1 MRLRRPKPP
10 DVPSLPPARRARL
23 SGAAA
28 WTRRT
33 VDGAVRARAALREE
47 PQDLDALFA
56 ERPPGAMRG
65 TLYGVVGLVA
75 ALTLAAS
82 LVKVD
87 IIVSSSGR
95 LLADAPNVV
104 LQPLQLSIIRELRV
118 KAGDTVRK
126 GDVLA
131 RLDPT
136 FAQADRGA
144 LVAQQEALRAEL
156 ERLEA
161 ELADQPPRFT
171 GEGPDVALQTSLY
184 RQRRSQFEAQLRSF
198 DAEIARLT
206 GSFAAAGIN
215 ARSAELQFDVY
226 SELEQMYSQLYRKT
240 VASRVQYL
248 GASVSRLKA
257 ERDRQEESNRRNE
270 LENQLAAKRAERQ
283 VFADRWR
290 SELMEALVKARKEAK
305 GVAESLVKA
314 NRMNDLVVLTAPEDG
329 VVLDLARR
337 SVGSVVQPAEP
348 VLTLLPLDAP
358 LFAEVMIGAGDAG
371 YAKPGDEVMVK
382 LDAFPYQRHGTLSGR
397 LRSVRM
403 ETAQAPGAGP
413 NASVLTH
420 RGQVELTGDHLRALP
435 EGTRPIPGMSVTAEI
450 KVGTRSVI
458 SYFIYPLIRGFDES
472 IREP

>member
-1 MRLRRPKPP
+1 ML
-10 DVPSLPPARRARL
+10 RRARSE
-23 SGAAA
+23 SGLPPPRRPVSAASA

-33 VDGAVRARAALREE
+33 LMGASRMRAGLRDA
-47 PQDLDALFA
+47 PPPDLDEVFA
-56 ERPPGAMRG
+56 DRPPGAMRL
-65 TLYGVVGLVA
+65 TLYVVVALVA
-75 ALTLAAS
+75 VLTLAAT

-87 IIVSSSGR
+87 IIVSASGR
-95 LLADAPNVV
+95 LLADAPNIV

-126 GDVLA
+126 GEVLA

-136 FAQADRGA
+136 FALADRTA
-144 LVAQQEALRAEL
+144 LAAQQEALQAEL
-156 ERLEA
+156 DRLEA
-161 ELADQPPRFT
+161 ELNDAEPRFT
-171 GEGPDVALQTSLY
+171 GQGPDVALQTSLH
-184 RQRRSQFEAQLRSF
+184 RQRRSQFEAQLRGF
-198 DAEIARLT
+198 DAEIARLS
-206 GSFAAAGIN
+206 GSLAAAGIN

-257 ERDRQEESNRRNE
+257 EREKKDEDNRKNE

-283 VFADRWR
+283 VFVDRWR
-290 SELMEALVKARKEAK
+290 SELMEALVKARKEEK
-305 GVAESLVKA
+305 GVSEGLIKA
-314 NRMNDLVVLTAPEDG
+314 NRMNELVVLTAPEDG
-329 VVLDLARR
+329 IVLDLAKR

-371 YAKPGDEVMVK
+371 YAKSGDEVLIK

-397 LRSVRM
+397 LRSIRM
-403 ETAQAPGAGP
+403 DTGQGGPSPAPTG
-413 NASVLTH
+413 NLTH
-420 RGQVELTGDHLRALP
+420 RGQVALTADRLRALP

-450 KVGTRSVI
+450 KVGSRSVI
-458 SYFIYPLIRGFDES
+458 SYFLYPVIRGLDES